1 MFDLPAMLLCSVASF
16 LFPIFASYKALKT
29 SDPAQLTP
37 WLMYWVVF
45 SICLLAESWVAFIV
59 TWIPFYGYFRLLFLL
74 YLILPQSQ
82 GARVLYEQ
90 YVHPFLQDNEAYIDE
105 FIANSH
111 ERLKSMGLSYIRQA
125 INYVRENLLGMPPA
139 EPPAPI
145 PENVGAQGYTQA
157 LLSRFSIPSTKW
169 TAPGAHSASDFYS
182 LLSSAVSAASGT
194 GNTRSAQGPSDMTA
208 SGNLIPEHLHDSGAK
223 INFISAQK
231 ERLSYLLA
239 ALDSEAQK
247 LQNETPKQGASGT
260 FDGPADTAPTPR
272 SPSGLSMLSALSKSR
287 SEADFEKIEAD
298 SGTEEEL
305 TMRRR
310 NVSSGG
316 SWMPWAWSG
325 ADDAHNQDH
334 GSTTGREH

>member
-1 MFDLPAMLLCSVASF
+1 MFDLPAMLLCSIASV
-16 LFPIFASYKALKT
+16 LFPIFASYKALNS

-45 SICLLAESWVAFIV
+45 SVCTLVESWVSFIV

-74 YLILPQSQ
+74 YLILPQTQ

-90 YVHPFLQDNEAYIDE
+90 YVHPFLQDNEAQIDE
-105 FIANSH
+105 FIAGSH
-111 ERLKSMGLSYIRQA
+111 ERLKSTGLSYLRQA
-125 INYVRENLLGMPPA
+125 INYVREKFLGMPPA

-169 TAPGAHSASDFYS
+169 VPSGAQSGGDLYS
-182 LLSSAVSAASGT
+182 LLSSAVAAASGAGT
-194 GNTRSAQGPSDMTA
+194 VRSATGSSDMTA
-208 SGNLIPEHLHDSGAK
+208 SGNLIPDHLRDSGEK
-223 INFISAQK
+223 MSFISTQK
-231 ERLSYLLA
+231 ERLNYLLA
-239 ALDSEAQK
+239 ALDREAQQ
-247 LQNETPKQGASGT
+247 LQSEPPKQAAPGT
-260 FDGPADTAPTPR
+260 FDGNADSASTPR

-298 SGTEEEL
+298 SGTEDEL

-310 NVSSGG
+310 NVSGGG
-316 SWMPWAWSG
+316 SWMPWAWG
-325 ADDAHNQDH
+325 GGEEHTDGQ
-334 GSTTGREH
+334 GSSTGREH

>member
-1 MFDLPAMLLCSVASF
+1 MFDLPALLLCSVASF

-45 SICLLAESWVAFIV
+45 SICLLAESWVSFIV

-74 YLILPQSQ
+74 YLILPQTQ
-82 GARVLYEQ
+82 GSRILYER
-90 YVHPFLQDNEAYIDE
+90 YVHPFLQDNESQIDE
-105 FIANSH
+105 FIAGSH
-111 ERLKSMGLSYIRQA
+111 ERLKSTGLSYLRQA
-125 INYVRENLLGMPPA
+125 INYIRENFLGMPPA

-157 LLSRFSIPSTKW
+157 LLSRFSIPSAKW
-169 TAPGAHSASDFYS
+169 TAAGSHGGSDFYS
-182 LLSSAVSAASGT
+182 LLSNAVAAASGA
-194 GNTRSAQGPSDMTA
+194 GAARSAPGSSDMTA
-208 SGNLIPEHLHDSGAK
+208 SGTLIPEHLRDSGEK
-223 INFISAQK
+223 MSFISTQK

-239 ALDSEAQK
+239 ALDREAQQ
-247 LQNETPKQGASGT
+247 LQNETPRQSTLGT
-260 FDGPADTAPTPR
+260 FDGADPGSTPR

-287 SEADFEKIEAD
+287 SETDFEKIDVD
-298 SGTEEEL
+298 SGTEDEL

-310 NVSSGG
+310 NVSGG
-316 SWMPWAWSG
+316 SSWMPWGWGG
-325 ADDAHNQDH
+325 ADGHQQDH

>member
-45 SICLLAESWVAFIV
+45 SICLLAESWVSFIV
-59 TWIPFYGYFRLLFLL
+59 TWIPFYGYFRLVFLL
-74 YLILPQSQ
+74 YLILPQTQ

-90 YVHPFLQDNEAYIDE
+90 YVHPFLRDNESQIDE
-105 FIANSH
+105 FIASSH
-111 ERLKSMGLSYIRQA
+111 ERLKSAGLSYIRQA

-139 EPPAPI
+139 EPPAPM

-157 LLSRFSIPSTKW
+157 LLSRFSIPSAKW
-169 TAPGAHSASDFYS
+169 ATTGAQGSGDFYS
-182 LLSSAVSAASGT
+182 LLSSAVAAASGA
-194 GNTRSAQGPSDMTA
+194 GAARSAPGTDLTA
-208 SGNLIPEHLHDSGAK
+208 SGHLIPEHLRDSGEK
-223 INFISAQK
+223 MSFISTQK

-239 ALDSEAQK
+239 ALDREAQE
-247 LQNETPKQGASGT
+247 LQNETPKQATPGA
-260 FDGPADTAPTPR
+260 FDGPADADSAPR

-287 SEADFEKIEAD
+287 SEGDFEKIDAD
-298 SGTEEEL
+298 SGAEDEL

-310 NVSSGG
+310 NVSGGG
-316 SWMPWAWSG
+316 SWMPWGWG
-325 ADDAHNQDH
+325 GGEGHGEDH